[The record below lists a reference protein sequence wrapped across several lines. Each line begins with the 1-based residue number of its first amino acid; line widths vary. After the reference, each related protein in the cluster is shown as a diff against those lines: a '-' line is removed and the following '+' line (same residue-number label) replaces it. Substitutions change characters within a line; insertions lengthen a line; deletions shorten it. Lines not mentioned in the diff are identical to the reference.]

1 MNKLEREHRRCK
13 VYASCLEA
21 LRKLSTCCFSLRGYR
36 DKNTIRRCIQGSKT
50 RNNLQKRYLQI
61 TKEEAAYLRVTNI
74 QLKMQETLIPV
85 MSLENQTSQV
95 RYG

>member
-21 LRKLSTCCFSLRGYR
+21 LRKLSTCGFSLRGYR

-50 RNNLQKRYLQI
+50 RNNLQKRYLQL
-61 TKEEAAYLRVTNI
+61 TNEEAAYESQI
-74 QLKMQETLIPV
+74 SSLKCKKH
-85 MSLENQTSQV
+85 
-95 RYG
+95 